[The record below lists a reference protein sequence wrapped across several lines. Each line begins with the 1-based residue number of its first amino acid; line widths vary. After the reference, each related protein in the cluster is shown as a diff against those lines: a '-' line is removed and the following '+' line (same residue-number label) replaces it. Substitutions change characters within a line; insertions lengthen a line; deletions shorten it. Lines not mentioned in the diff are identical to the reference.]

1 MLHHL
6 LNISSHI
13 TPLHIGEGL
22 VMGLLLLII
31 LIILFIRH
39 QRLLSLRAR
48 LMREALRN
56 HDFTFRLPTT
66 LLFPGERDLQNTL
79 NEMGSEINR
88 LLARSE
94 VESWRR
100 LTRVLT
106 HEIMNSVAPIQSITQ
121 AYIASPMVKGTPL
134 EERYEGYIRH
144 KPQPGYLCRQLP
156 QTDTAATCRH
166 TTRRPAAICNVY
178 PCSLPRHTVAHWPQH
193 THIGKDRPGYAAP
206 SDDQHHQERYRGK
219 SPLGGYTSGTMFCQ
233 RQPARGGHNA
243 TAARKQRRAGYSGR
257 SGKRDFHPLLHNQE
271 EGARHRLGYR
281 QADDDGLRRQPVA
294 CRHTCCGLPHNV
306 CSGSSRVM
314 LVYLTP

>member
-22 VMGLLLLII
+22 GMGFLLLLII

-134 EERYEGYIRH
+134 EEGIKAIYDTSLSLATFVDSYRKLTQLQPADIQPVDLQQFVTSIPALYPDIQWHISLNTPTSAKTDLGMLRQVMTNIIKNAIEAEAHSVDIRLAQCSANDNLQEEDTTLQLLVSNDGQAIAAEVAREIFIPFFTTKKKGQGIGLAIARQMMMACGGNLWLADTPVAGY
-144 KPQPGYLCRQLP
+144 
-156 QTDTAATCRH
+156 H
-166 TTRRPAAICNVY
+166 TT
-178 PCSLPRHTVAHWPQH
+178 
-193 THIGKDRPGYAAP
+193 
-206 SDDQHHQERYRGK
+206 
-219 SPLGGYTSGTMFCQ
+219 F
-233 RQPARGGHNA
+233 
-243 TAARKQRRAGYSGR
+243 
-257 SGKRDFHPLLHNQE
+257 
-271 EGARHRLGYR
+271 
-281 QADDDGLRRQPVA
+281 
-294 CRHTCCGLPHNV
+294 
-306 CSGSSRVM
+306 VM
-314 LVYLTP
+314 EVIKP

>member
-13 TPLHIGEGL
+13 TPIHIGDGL
-22 VMGLLLLII
+22 GMGLLLLLII

-134 EERYEGYIRH
+134 EEGIKAIYDTSLSLATFVDSYRKLTQLQPADIQPVDLQQFVTSIPALYPDIQWHISLNTPTSAKTDLGMLRQVMTNIIKNAIEAEAHSVDIRLAQCSANDNLQEEDTTLQLLVSNDGQAIAAEVAREIFIPFFTTKKKGQGIGLAIARQMMMACGGNLWLADTPVAGY
-144 KPQPGYLCRQLP
+144 
-156 QTDTAATCRH
+156 H
-166 TTRRPAAICNVY
+166 TTFVME
-178 PCSLPRHTVAHWPQH
+178 VA
-193 THIGKDRPGYAAP
+193 G
-206 SDDQHHQERYRGK
+206 
-219 SPLGGYTSGTMFCQ
+219 
-233 RQPARGGHNA
+233 
-243 TAARKQRRAGYSGR
+243 
-257 SGKRDFHPLLHNQE
+257 
-271 EGARHRLGYR
+271 
-281 QADDDGLRRQPVA
+281 
-294 CRHTCCGLPHNV
+294 
-306 CSGSSRVM
+306 
-314 LVYLTP
+314 

>member
-22 VMGLLLLII
+22 GMGFLLLLII

-134 EERYEGYIRH
+134 EEGIKAIYDTSLSLATFVDSYRKLTQLQPADIQPVDLQQFVTSIPALYPDIQWHISLNTPTSAKTDLGMLRQVMTNIIKNAIEAEAHSVDIRLAQCSANDNLQEEDTTLQLLVSNDGQAIAAEVAREIFIPFFTTKKKGQGIGLAIARQMMMACGGNLWLANTPVAGY
-144 KPQPGYLCRQLP
+144 
-156 QTDTAATCRH
+156 H
-166 TTRRPAAICNVY
+166 TT
-178 PCSLPRHTVAHWPQH
+178 
-193 THIGKDRPGYAAP
+193 
-206 SDDQHHQERYRGK
+206 
-219 SPLGGYTSGTMFCQ
+219 F
-233 RQPARGGHNA
+233 
-243 TAARKQRRAGYSGR
+243 
-257 SGKRDFHPLLHNQE
+257 
-271 EGARHRLGYR
+271 
-281 QADDDGLRRQPVA
+281 
-294 CRHTCCGLPHNV
+294 
-306 CSGSSRVM
+306 VM
-314 LVYLTP
+314 EVIKP

>member
-13 TPLHIGEGL
+13 TPLHIEVGL
-22 VMGLLLLII
+22 GVGLLI

-134 EERYEGYIRH
+134 EEGIKAIYDTSLSLATFVDSYRKLTQLQPADIQPVDLQQFVTSIPALYPDIQWHISLNTPTSAKTDLGMLRQVMTNIIKNAIEAEAHSVDIRLAQCSANDNLQEEDTTLQLLVSNDGQAIAAEVAREIFIPFFTTKKKGQGIGLAIARQMMMACGGNLWLADTPVAGY
-144 KPQPGYLCRQLP
+144 
-156 QTDTAATCRH
+156 H
-166 TTRRPAAICNVY
+166 TTFVVE
-178 PCSLPRHTVAHWPQH
+178 VA
-193 THIGKDRPGYAAP
+193 G
-206 SDDQHHQERYRGK
+206 
-219 SPLGGYTSGTMFCQ
+219 
-233 RQPARGGHNA
+233 
-243 TAARKQRRAGYSGR
+243 
-257 SGKRDFHPLLHNQE
+257 
-271 EGARHRLGYR
+271 
-281 QADDDGLRRQPVA
+281 
-294 CRHTCCGLPHNV
+294 
-306 CSGSSRVM
+306 
-314 LVYLTP
+314 

>member
-6 LNISSHI
+6 LNMLPLSSHI
-13 TPLHIGEGL
+13 TPLHIGVGL
-22 VMGLLLLII
+22 GVGLLI

-134 EERYEGYIRH
+134 EEGMKAIYDTSLSLATFVDSYRKLTQLQPADIQPVDLQQIVTSIPALYPDIQWHISLNTPTSAKTDLGMLRQVMTNIIKNAIEAEAHSVDIRLAQCSANDNLQEEDTTLQLLVSNDGQAIAAEVAREIFIPFFTTKKKGQGIGLAIARQMMMACGGNLWLADTPVAGY
-144 KPQPGYLCRQLP
+144 
-156 QTDTAATCRH
+156 H
-166 TTRRPAAICNVY
+166 TTFVVE
-178 PCSLPRHTVAHWPQH
+178 VA
-193 THIGKDRPGYAAP
+193 G
-206 SDDQHHQERYRGK
+206 
-219 SPLGGYTSGTMFCQ
+219 
-233 RQPARGGHNA
+233 
-243 TAARKQRRAGYSGR
+243 
-257 SGKRDFHPLLHNQE
+257 
-271 EGARHRLGYR
+271 
-281 QADDDGLRRQPVA
+281 
-294 CRHTCCGLPHNV
+294 
-306 CSGSSRVM
+306 
-314 LVYLTP
+314 

>member
-13 TPLHIGEGL
+13 TPLHIGEGFG
-22 VMGLLLLII
+22 VGLLFLLLII

-134 EERYEGYIRH
+134 EEGMKAIYDTSLSLATFVDSYRKLTQLQPADIQPVDLQQFVTSIPALYPDIQWHISLNTPTSAKTDLGMLRQVMTNIIKNAIEAEAHSVDIRLAQCSANDNLQEEDTTLQLLVSNDGQAIAAEVAREIFIPFFTTKKKGQGIGLAIARQMMMACGGNLWLADTPVAGY
-144 KPQPGYLCRQLP
+144 
-156 QTDTAATCRH
+156 H
-166 TTRRPAAICNVY
+166 TTFVVE
-178 PCSLPRHTVAHWPQH
+178 VA
-193 THIGKDRPGYAAP
+193 G
-206 SDDQHHQERYRGK
+206 
-219 SPLGGYTSGTMFCQ
+219 
-233 RQPARGGHNA
+233 
-243 TAARKQRRAGYSGR
+243 
-257 SGKRDFHPLLHNQE
+257 
-271 EGARHRLGYR
+271 
-281 QADDDGLRRQPVA
+281 
-294 CRHTCCGLPHNV
+294 
-306 CSGSSRVM
+306 
-314 LVYLTP
+314 

>member
-22 VMGLLLLII
+22 GMGLLLLLII

-121 AYIASPMVKGTPL
+121 AYIASPMVKDTPL
-134 EERYEGYIRH
+134 EEGMKAIYDTSLSLATFVDSYRKLTQLQPADIQHVDLQQFVTSIPALYPDIQWHISLNTPTSAKTDLGMLRQVMTNIIKNAIEAEAHSVDIRLAQCSANDNLQEEDTTLQLLVSNDGQAIAAEVAREIFIPFFTT
-144 KPQPGYLCRQLP
+144 KKKGQGIGLAIARQMMMACGGNLWLA
-156 QTDTAATCRH
+156 DTPVAGFH
-166 TTRRPAAICNVY
+166 TTFVVE
-178 PCSLPRHTVAHWPQH
+178 VA
-193 THIGKDRPGYAAP
+193 G
-206 SDDQHHQERYRGK
+206 
-219 SPLGGYTSGTMFCQ
+219 
-233 RQPARGGHNA
+233 
-243 TAARKQRRAGYSGR
+243 
-257 SGKRDFHPLLHNQE
+257 
-271 EGARHRLGYR
+271 
-281 QADDDGLRRQPVA
+281 
-294 CRHTCCGLPHNV
+294 
-306 CSGSSRVM
+306 
-314 LVYLTP
+314 

>member
-1 MLHHL
+1 
-6 LNISSHI
+6 
-13 TPLHIGEGL
+13 
-22 VMGLLLLII
+22 MGFLLLLII

-79 NEMGSEINR
+79 NEMRSEINR

-134 EERYEGYIRH
+134 EEGIKAIYDTSLSLATFVDSYRKLTQLQPADIQPVDLQQFVTSIPALYPDIQWHISLNTPTSAKTDLGMLRQVMTNIIKNAIEAEAHSVDIRLAQCSANDNLQEEDTTLQLLVSNDGQAIAAEVAREIFIPFFTTKKKGQGIGLAIARQMMMACGGNLWLANTPVAGY
-144 KPQPGYLCRQLP
+144 
-156 QTDTAATCRH
+156 H
-166 TTRRPAAICNVY
+166 TTFVME
-178 PCSLPRHTVAHWPQH
+178 VA
-193 THIGKDRPGYAAP
+193 G
-206 SDDQHHQERYRGK
+206 
-219 SPLGGYTSGTMFCQ
+219 
-233 RQPARGGHNA
+233 
-243 TAARKQRRAGYSGR
+243 
-257 SGKRDFHPLLHNQE
+257 
-271 EGARHRLGYR
+271 
-281 QADDDGLRRQPVA
+281 
-294 CRHTCCGLPHNV
+294 
-306 CSGSSRVM
+306 
-314 LVYLTP
+314 

>member
-6 LNISSHI
+6 LNMLPLSLQI
-13 TPLHIGEGL
+13 TPLHIGVGL
-22 VMGLLLLII
+22 GVGLLI

-48 LMREALRN
+48 LMHEALRN

-134 EERYEGYIRH
+134 EEGMKAIYDTSLSLATFVDSYRKLTQLQPADIQPVDLQQIVTSIPALYPDIQWHISLNTPTSAKTDLGMLRQVMTNIIKNAIEAEAHSVDIRLAQCSANDNLQEEDTTLQLLVSNDGQAIAAEVAREIFIPFFTTKKKGQGIGLAIARQMMMACGGNLWLADTPVVGY
-144 KPQPGYLCRQLP
+144 
-156 QTDTAATCRH
+156 H
-166 TTRRPAAICNVY
+166 TTFVVE
-178 PCSLPRHTVAHWPQH
+178 VA
-193 THIGKDRPGYAAP
+193 G
-206 SDDQHHQERYRGK
+206 
-219 SPLGGYTSGTMFCQ
+219 
-233 RQPARGGHNA
+233 
-243 TAARKQRRAGYSGR
+243 
-257 SGKRDFHPLLHNQE
+257 
-271 EGARHRLGYR
+271 
-281 QADDDGLRRQPVA
+281 
-294 CRHTCCGLPHNV
+294 
-306 CSGSSRVM
+306 
-314 LVYLTP
+314 

>member
-6 LNISSHI
+6 LNMLPLSSHI
-13 TPLHIGEGL
+13 TPLHIGVGL
-22 VMGLLLLII
+22 GVGLLI

-48 LMREALRN
+48 LMHEAIRN

-134 EERYEGYIRH
+134 EEGMKAIYDTSLSLATFVDSYRKLTQLQPADIQPVDLQQFVTSIPALYPDIQWHISLNTPTSAKTDLGMLRQVMTNIIKNAIEAEAHSVDIRLAQCSANDNLQEEDTTLQLLVSNDGQAIAAEVAREIFIPFFTTKKKGQGIGLAIARQMMMACGGNLWLADTLVAGY
-144 KPQPGYLCRQLP
+144 
-156 QTDTAATCRH
+156 H
-166 TTRRPAAICNVY
+166 TTFVVE
-178 PCSLPRHTVAHWPQH
+178 VA
-193 THIGKDRPGYAAP
+193 G
-206 SDDQHHQERYRGK
+206 
-219 SPLGGYTSGTMFCQ
+219 
-233 RQPARGGHNA
+233 
-243 TAARKQRRAGYSGR
+243 
-257 SGKRDFHPLLHNQE
+257 
-271 EGARHRLGYR
+271 
-281 QADDDGLRRQPVA
+281 
-294 CRHTCCGLPHNV
+294 
-306 CSGSSRVM
+306 
-314 LVYLTP
+314 

>member
-22 VMGLLLLII
+22 GMGLLLLLII

-134 EERYEGYIRH
+134 EEGMKAIYDTSLSLATFVDSYRKLTQLQPADIQPVDLQQFVTSIPALYPDIQWHIRLNTPTSAKTDLGMLRQVMTNIIKNAIEAEAHSVDIRLAQYSANDNLQEEDTTLQLLVSNDGQAIAAEVAREIFIPFFTTKKKGQGIGLAIARQMMMACGGNLWLADTPVAGY
-144 KPQPGYLCRQLP
+144 
-156 QTDTAATCRH
+156 H
-166 TTRRPAAICNVY
+166 TTFVVE
-178 PCSLPRHTVAHWPQH
+178 VA
-193 THIGKDRPGYAAP
+193 G
-206 SDDQHHQERYRGK
+206 
-219 SPLGGYTSGTMFCQ
+219 
-233 RQPARGGHNA
+233 
-243 TAARKQRRAGYSGR
+243 
-257 SGKRDFHPLLHNQE
+257 
-271 EGARHRLGYR
+271 
-281 QADDDGLRRQPVA
+281 
-294 CRHTCCGLPHNV
+294 
-306 CSGSSRVM
+306 
-314 LVYLTP
+314 

>member
-6 LNISSHI
+6 LNMLPLSLQI
-13 TPLHIGEGL
+13 TPLHIGVGL
-22 VMGLLLLII
+22 GVGLLI

-94 VESWRR
+94 VESWRL

-134 EERYEGYIRH
+134 EEGMKAIYDTSLSLATFVDSYRKLTQLQPADIQPVDLQQFVTSIPALYPDIQWHISLNTPTSAKTDLGMLRQVMTNIIKNAIEAEAHSVDIRLAQCSANDNLQEEDTTLQLLVSNDGQAIAAEVAREIFIPFFTTKKKGQGIGLAIARQMMMACGGNLWLADTPVAGY
-144 KPQPGYLCRQLP
+144 
-156 QTDTAATCRH
+156 H
-166 TTRRPAAICNVY
+166 TTFVVE
-178 PCSLPRHTVAHWPQH
+178 VA
-193 THIGKDRPGYAAP
+193 G
-206 SDDQHHQERYRGK
+206 
-219 SPLGGYTSGTMFCQ
+219 
-233 RQPARGGHNA
+233 
-243 TAARKQRRAGYSGR
+243 
-257 SGKRDFHPLLHNQE
+257 
-271 EGARHRLGYR
+271 
-281 QADDDGLRRQPVA
+281 
-294 CRHTCCGLPHNV
+294 
-306 CSGSSRVM
+306 
-314 LVYLTP
+314 

>member
-13 TPLHIGEGL
+13 TPLPIGEGL
-22 VMGLLLLII
+22 GVGLLI

-134 EERYEGYIRH
+134 EEGMKAIYDTSLSLATFVDSYRKLTQLQPADIQPVDLQQFVTSIPALYPDIQWHIGLNNPTSAKTDLGMLRQVMTNIIKNAIEAEANSVDIRLAQCSANDNLQEDDTTLQLLVSNDGQAIAAEVAREIFIPFFTTKKKGQGIGLAIARQMMMACGGNLWLADTPVAGY
-144 KPQPGYLCRQLP
+144 
-156 QTDTAATCRH
+156 H
-166 TTRRPAAICNVY
+166 TTFVVE
-178 PCSLPRHTVAHWPQH
+178 VA
-193 THIGKDRPGYAAP
+193 G
-206 SDDQHHQERYRGK
+206 
-219 SPLGGYTSGTMFCQ
+219 
-233 RQPARGGHNA
+233 
-243 TAARKQRRAGYSGR
+243 
-257 SGKRDFHPLLHNQE
+257 
-271 EGARHRLGYR
+271 
-281 QADDDGLRRQPVA
+281 
-294 CRHTCCGLPHNV
+294 
-306 CSGSSRVM
+306 
-314 LVYLTP
+314 

>member
-6 LNISSHI
+6 LNMLPLSSHI
-13 TPLHIGEGL
+13 TPLHIGVGL
-22 VMGLLLLII
+22 GVGLLI
-31 LIILFIRH
+31 LSILFIRH

-134 EERYEGYIRH
+134 EEGMKAIYDTSLSLATFVDSYRKLTQLQPTDIQPVDLQQFVTSIPALYPDIQWHIRLNTPTSAKTDLGMLRQVMTNIIKNAIEAEAHSVDIRLAQCSANDNLQEEDTTLQLLVSNDGQAIAAEVAREIFIPFFTTKKKGQGIGLAIARQMMMACGGNLWLADTPVAGY
-144 KPQPGYLCRQLP
+144 
-156 QTDTAATCRH
+156 H
-166 TTRRPAAICNVY
+166 TTFVVE
-178 PCSLPRHTVAHWPQH
+178 VA
-193 THIGKDRPGYAAP
+193 G
-206 SDDQHHQERYRGK
+206 
-219 SPLGGYTSGTMFCQ
+219 
-233 RQPARGGHNA
+233 
-243 TAARKQRRAGYSGR
+243 
-257 SGKRDFHPLLHNQE
+257 
-271 EGARHRLGYR
+271 
-281 QADDDGLRRQPVA
+281 
-294 CRHTCCGLPHNV
+294 
-306 CSGSSRVM
+306 
-314 LVYLTP
+314 

>member
-22 VMGLLLLII
+22 GMGLLLLLII

-134 EERYEGYIRH
+134 EEGIKAIYDTSLSLATFVDSYRKLTQLQPADIQPVDLQQFVTSIPALYPDIQWHISLNTPTSAKTDLGMLRQVMTNIIKNAIEAEAHSVDIRLAQCSANDNLQEEDTTLQLLVSNDGQAIAAEVAREIFIPFFTTKKKGQGIGLAIARQMMMACGGNLWLADTPVAGY
-144 KPQPGYLCRQLP
+144 
-156 QTDTAATCRH
+156 H
-166 TTRRPAAICNVY
+166 TT
-178 PCSLPRHTVAHWPQH
+178 
-193 THIGKDRPGYAAP
+193 
-206 SDDQHHQERYRGK
+206 
-219 SPLGGYTSGTMFCQ
+219 F
-233 RQPARGGHNA
+233 
-243 TAARKQRRAGYSGR
+243 
-257 SGKRDFHPLLHNQE
+257 
-271 EGARHRLGYR
+271 
-281 QADDDGLRRQPVA
+281 
-294 CRHTCCGLPHNV
+294 
-306 CSGSSRVM
+306 VM
-314 LVYLTP
+314 EVIKP

>member
-13 TPLHIGEGL
+13 TPLHIEVGL
-22 VMGLLLLII
+22 GVGLLI

-79 NEMGSEINR
+79 NEMRSEINR

-134 EERYEGYIRH
+134 EEGIKAIYDTSLSLATFVDSYRKLTQLQPADIQPVDLQQFVTSIPALYPDIQWHISLNTPTSAKTDLGMLRQVMTNIIKNAIEAGARSMDIRIAQC
-144 KPQPGYLCRQLP
+144 PDNGRQQEEDTTLQLLVSNDGQPIAAEVAREIFIPFFTTKKTGQGIGLAIARQMMMACGGNLWLA
-156 QTDTAATCRH
+156 DTPVAGFH
-166 TTRRPAAICNVY
+166 TTFVVE
-178 PCSLPRHTVAHWPQH
+178 VA
-193 THIGKDRPGYAAP
+193 G
-206 SDDQHHQERYRGK
+206 
-219 SPLGGYTSGTMFCQ
+219 
-233 RQPARGGHNA
+233 
-243 TAARKQRRAGYSGR
+243 
-257 SGKRDFHPLLHNQE
+257 
-271 EGARHRLGYR
+271 
-281 QADDDGLRRQPVA
+281 
-294 CRHTCCGLPHNV
+294 
-306 CSGSSRVM
+306 
-314 LVYLTP
+314 

>member
-6 LNISSHI
+6 LNILPLSSHI
-13 TPLHIGEGL
+13 TPLHIEVGL
-22 VMGLLLLII
+22 GVGLLI

-134 EERYEGYIRH
+134 EEGMKAIYDTSLSLATFVDSYRKLTQLQPADIQPVDLQQFVTSIPALYPDIQWHISLNTPTSAKTDLGMLRQVMTNIIKNAIEAEAHSVDIRLAQCSANDNLQEEDTTLQLLVSNDGQAIAAEVAREIFIPFFTTKKKGQGIGLAIARQMMMACGGNLWLADTPVAGY
-144 KPQPGYLCRQLP
+144 
-156 QTDTAATCRH
+156 H
-166 TTRRPAAICNVY
+166 TTFVVE
-178 PCSLPRHTVAHWPQH
+178 VA
-193 THIGKDRPGYAAP
+193 G
-206 SDDQHHQERYRGK
+206 
-219 SPLGGYTSGTMFCQ
+219 
-233 RQPARGGHNA
+233 
-243 TAARKQRRAGYSGR
+243 
-257 SGKRDFHPLLHNQE
+257 
-271 EGARHRLGYR
+271 
-281 QADDDGLRRQPVA
+281 
-294 CRHTCCGLPHNV
+294 
-306 CSGSSRVM
+306 
-314 LVYLTP
+314 

>member
-1 MLHHL
+1 MLYHL
-6 LNISSHI
+6 LNISSYI

-22 VMGLLLLII
+22 GIGLLLLLLII

-121 AYIASPMVKGTPL
+121 AYIASPMVKDTPL
-134 EERYEGYIRH
+134 EEGMKAIYDTSLSLATFVDSYRKLTQLQPADIQHVDLQQFVTSIPALYPDIQWHISLNTPTSAKTDLGMLRQVMTNIIKNAIEAEAHSVDIRLAQCSANDNLQEEDTTLQLLVSNDGQAIAAEVAREIFIPFFTTKKKGQGIGLAIARQMMMACGGNLWLADTPVAGY
-144 KPQPGYLCRQLP
+144 
-156 QTDTAATCRH
+156 H
-166 TTRRPAAICNVY
+166 TTFVVE
-178 PCSLPRHTVAHWPQH
+178 VA
-193 THIGKDRPGYAAP
+193 G
-206 SDDQHHQERYRGK
+206 
-219 SPLGGYTSGTMFCQ
+219 
-233 RQPARGGHNA
+233 
-243 TAARKQRRAGYSGR
+243 
-257 SGKRDFHPLLHNQE
+257 
-271 EGARHRLGYR
+271 
-281 QADDDGLRRQPVA
+281 
-294 CRHTCCGLPHNV
+294 
-306 CSGSSRVM
+306 
-314 LVYLTP
+314 

>member
-1 MLHHL
+1 MLHRL

-22 VMGLLLLII
+22 GMGLLLLLLI

-134 EERYEGYIRH
+134 EEGMKAIYDTSLSLATFVDSYRKLTQLQPADIQPVDLQQFVTSIPALYPDIQWHISLNTPTSAKTDLGMLRQVMTNIIKNAIEAEANSVDIRLAQCSANDNLQEEDTTLQLLVSNDGQAIAAEVAREIFIPFFTTKKKGQGIGLAIARQMMMACGGNLWLADTPVAGY
-144 KPQPGYLCRQLP
+144 
-156 QTDTAATCRH
+156 H
-166 TTRRPAAICNVY
+166 TTFVVE
-178 PCSLPRHTVAHWPQH
+178 VA
-193 THIGKDRPGYAAP
+193 G
-206 SDDQHHQERYRGK
+206 
-219 SPLGGYTSGTMFCQ
+219 
-233 RQPARGGHNA
+233 
-243 TAARKQRRAGYSGR
+243 
-257 SGKRDFHPLLHNQE
+257 
-271 EGARHRLGYR
+271 
-281 QADDDGLRRQPVA
+281 
-294 CRHTCCGLPHNV
+294 
-306 CSGSSRVM
+306 
-314 LVYLTP
+314 

>member
-22 VMGLLLLII
+22 GMGLLLLLII

-134 EERYEGYIRH
+134 EEGMKAIYDTSLSLATFVDSYRKLTQLQPADIQPVDLQQFVTSIPALYPDIQWHISLNTPTSAKTDQGMLRQVMTNIIKNAIEAEAHSVDIRLAQCSANDNLQEEDTTLQLLVSNDGQAIAAEVAREIFIPFFTT
-144 KPQPGYLCRQLP
+144 KKKGQGIGLAIARQMMMACGGNLWLA
-156 QTDTAATCRH
+156 DTPVAGFH
-166 TTRRPAAICNVY
+166 TTFVVE
-178 PCSLPRHTVAHWPQH
+178 VA
-193 THIGKDRPGYAAP
+193 G
-206 SDDQHHQERYRGK
+206 
-219 SPLGGYTSGTMFCQ
+219 
-233 RQPARGGHNA
+233 
-243 TAARKQRRAGYSGR
+243 
-257 SGKRDFHPLLHNQE
+257 
-271 EGARHRLGYR
+271 
-281 QADDDGLRRQPVA
+281 
-294 CRHTCCGLPHNV
+294 
-306 CSGSSRVM
+306 
-314 LVYLTP
+314 

>member
-1 MLHHL
+1 
-6 LNISSHI
+6 
-13 TPLHIGEGL
+13 
-22 VMGLLLLII
+22 MGLLLLII

-134 EERYEGYIRH
+134 EEGMKAIYDTSLSLATFVDSYRKLTQLQPADIQPVDLQQFVTSIPALYPDIQWHISLNTPTSAKTDLGMLRQVMTNIIKNAIEAKAHSVDIRLAQCSANDNLQEEDTTLQLLVSNDGQAIAAEVAREIFIPFFTTKKKGQGIGLAIARQMMMACGGNLWLADTPVAGY
-144 KPQPGYLCRQLP
+144 
-156 QTDTAATCRH
+156 H
-166 TTRRPAAICNVY
+166 TTFVVE
-178 PCSLPRHTVAHWPQH
+178 VA
-193 THIGKDRPGYAAP
+193 G
-206 SDDQHHQERYRGK
+206 
-219 SPLGGYTSGTMFCQ
+219 
-233 RQPARGGHNA
+233 
-243 TAARKQRRAGYSGR
+243 
-257 SGKRDFHPLLHNQE
+257 
-271 EGARHRLGYR
+271 
-281 QADDDGLRRQPVA
+281 
-294 CRHTCCGLPHNV
+294 
-306 CSGSSRVM
+306 
-314 LVYLTP
+314 

>member
-13 TPLHIGEGL
+13 TPLPMGEGL
-22 VMGLLLLII
+22 GVGLLLLILL

-56 HDFTFRLPTT
+56 RDFTFRLPTT

-88 LLARSE
+88 LLARSD

-134 EERYEGYIRH
+134 EEGMKAIYDTSLSLATFVDSYRKLTQLQPADIQPVDLQQFVTSIPALYPDIQWHIGLNNPTSAKTDLGMLRQVMTNIIKNAIEAGARSMDIRIAQCTDNGAKQDEDTTLQLLVSNDGQPIAAEVAREIFIPFFTTKKTGQGIGLAIARQMMMACGGNLWLADTPVVGY
-144 KPQPGYLCRQLP
+144 
-156 QTDTAATCRH
+156 H
-166 TTRRPAAICNVY
+166 TTFVVE
-178 PCSLPRHTVAHWPQH
+178 VA
-193 THIGKDRPGYAAP
+193 G
-206 SDDQHHQERYRGK
+206 
-219 SPLGGYTSGTMFCQ
+219 
-233 RQPARGGHNA
+233 
-243 TAARKQRRAGYSGR
+243 
-257 SGKRDFHPLLHNQE
+257 
-271 EGARHRLGYR
+271 
-281 QADDDGLRRQPVA
+281 
-294 CRHTCCGLPHNV
+294 
-306 CSGSSRVM
+306 
-314 LVYLTP
+314 

>member
-6 LNISSHI
+6 LNILPLSSHI

-22 VMGLLLLII
+22 GVGLLI

-134 EERYEGYIRH
+134 EEGMKAIYDTSLSLATFVDSYRKLTQLQPADIQPVDLQQFVTSIPALYPDIQWHISLNTPTSAKTDLGMLRQVMTNIIKNAIEAEAHSVDIRLAQCSDNGNLQEEDTTLQLLVSNDGQAIAAEVSREIFIPFFTTKKKGQGIGLAIARQMMMACGGNLWLADTPVAGY
-144 KPQPGYLCRQLP
+144 
-156 QTDTAATCRH
+156 H
-166 TTRRPAAICNVY
+166 TTFVVE
-178 PCSLPRHTVAHWPQH
+178 VA
-193 THIGKDRPGYAAP
+193 G
-206 SDDQHHQERYRGK
+206 
-219 SPLGGYTSGTMFCQ
+219 
-233 RQPARGGHNA
+233 
-243 TAARKQRRAGYSGR
+243 
-257 SGKRDFHPLLHNQE
+257 
-271 EGARHRLGYR
+271 
-281 QADDDGLRRQPVA
+281 
-294 CRHTCCGLPHNV
+294 
-306 CSGSSRVM
+306 
-314 LVYLTP
+314 

>member
-22 VMGLLLLII
+22 GIGLLLLIII

-134 EERYEGYIRH
+134 EEGMKAIYDTSLSLATFVDSYRKLTQLQPADIQPVDLQQFVTSIPALYPDIQWHISLNTPTSAKTDLGMLRQVMTNIIKNAIEAEAHSVDIRLAQCSANDNLQEEDTTLQLLVSNDGQAIAAEVAREIFIPFFTTKKKGQGIGLAIARQMMMACGGNLWLADTPVAGY
-144 KPQPGYLCRQLP
+144 
-156 QTDTAATCRH
+156 H
-166 TTRRPAAICNVY
+166 TTFVVE
-178 PCSLPRHTVAHWPQH
+178 VA
-193 THIGKDRPGYAAP
+193 G
-206 SDDQHHQERYRGK
+206 
-219 SPLGGYTSGTMFCQ
+219 
-233 RQPARGGHNA
+233 
-243 TAARKQRRAGYSGR
+243 
-257 SGKRDFHPLLHNQE
+257 
-271 EGARHRLGYR
+271 
-281 QADDDGLRRQPVA
+281 
-294 CRHTCCGLPHNV
+294 
-306 CSGSSRVM
+306 
-314 LVYLTP
+314 

>member
-22 VMGLLLLII
+22 GMGLLLLLVI

-48 LMREALRN
+48 LIREALRN

-134 EERYEGYIRH
+134 EEGMKAIYDTSLSLATFVDSYRKLTQLQPAEIQPVDLLQFVTSIPALYPDIQWHISLNTPTSAKTDLGMLRQVMTNIIKNAIEAEAHSVDIRLAQCSANDNLQEEDTTLQLLVSNDGQAIAAEVAREIFIPFFTTKKKGQGIGLAIARQMMMACGGNLWLADTPVAGY
-144 KPQPGYLCRQLP
+144 
-156 QTDTAATCRH
+156 H
-166 TTRRPAAICNVY
+166 TTFVVE
-178 PCSLPRHTVAHWPQH
+178 VA
-193 THIGKDRPGYAAP
+193 G
-206 SDDQHHQERYRGK
+206 
-219 SPLGGYTSGTMFCQ
+219 
-233 RQPARGGHNA
+233 
-243 TAARKQRRAGYSGR
+243 
-257 SGKRDFHPLLHNQE
+257 
-271 EGARHRLGYR
+271 
-281 QADDDGLRRQPVA
+281 
-294 CRHTCCGLPHNV
+294 
-306 CSGSSRVM
+306 
-314 LVYLTP
+314 

>member
-6 LNISSHI
+6 LNILPLSSHI
-13 TPLHIGEGL
+13 TPLHIEVGL
-22 VMGLLLLII
+22 GVGLLI

-134 EERYEGYIRH
+134 EEGMKAIYDTSLSLATFVDSYRKLTQLQPADIQPVDLQQFVTSIPALYPDIQWHISLNTPTSAKTDLGMLRQVMTNIIKNAIEAEAHSVDIRLAQCSANDNLQEENTTLQLLVSNDGQAIAAEVAREIFIPFFTT
-144 KPQPGYLCRQLP
+144 KKKGQGIGLAIARQMMMACGGNLWLA
-156 QTDTAATCRH
+156 DTPVAGFH
-166 TTRRPAAICNVY
+166 TTFVVE
-178 PCSLPRHTVAHWPQH
+178 VA
-193 THIGKDRPGYAAP
+193 G
-206 SDDQHHQERYRGK
+206 
-219 SPLGGYTSGTMFCQ
+219 
-233 RQPARGGHNA
+233 
-243 TAARKQRRAGYSGR
+243 
-257 SGKRDFHPLLHNQE
+257 
-271 EGARHRLGYR
+271 
-281 QADDDGLRRQPVA
+281 
-294 CRHTCCGLPHNV
+294 
-306 CSGSSRVM
+306 
-314 LVYLTP
+314 

>member
-6 LNISSHI
+6 LNMLPLSSHI
-13 TPLHIGEGL
+13 TPLHIGVGL
-22 VMGLLLLII
+22 GVGLLI

-48 LMREALRN
+48 LMHEAIRN

-134 EERYEGYIRH
+134 EEGMKAIYDTSLSLATFVDSYRKLTQLQPADIQPVDLQQFVTSIPALYPDIQWHIGLNTPTWAKTDLGMLRQVMTNIIKNAIEAEAHSVDIRLAQCSANDNLQEEDTTLQLLVSNDGQAIAAEVAREIFIPFFTTKKKGQGIGLAIARQMMMACGGNLWLADTPVAGY
-144 KPQPGYLCRQLP
+144 
-156 QTDTAATCRH
+156 H
-166 TTRRPAAICNVY
+166 TTFVVE
-178 PCSLPRHTVAHWPQH
+178 VA
-193 THIGKDRPGYAAP
+193 
-206 SDDQHHQERYRGK
+206 
-219 SPLGGYTSGTMFCQ
+219 
-233 RQPARGGHNA
+233 
-243 TAARKQRRAGYSGR
+243 
-257 SGKRDFHPLLHNQE
+257 
-271 EGARHRLGYR
+271 
-281 QADDDGLRRQPVA
+281 V
-294 CRHTCCGLPHNV
+294 
-306 CSGSSRVM
+306 
-314 LVYLTP
+314 

>member
-6 LNISSHI
+6 LNILPLSSHI
-13 TPLHIGEGL
+13 TPLHIEVGL
-22 VMGLLLLII
+22 GVGLLI

-39 QRLLSLRAR
+39 QRLLSLRAH

-134 EERYEGYIRH
+134 EEGMKAIYDTSLSLATFVDSYRKLTQLQPADIQPVDLQQFVTSIPALYPDIQWHISLNTPTSAKTDLGMLRQVMTNIIKNAIEAEAHSVDIRIAQCSANGRQQEEDTTLQLLVSNDGQAIAAEVAREIFIPFFTTKKKGQGIGLAIARQMMMACGGNLWLADTPVAGY
-144 KPQPGYLCRQLP
+144 
-156 QTDTAATCRH
+156 H
-166 TTRRPAAICNVY
+166 TTFVVE
-178 PCSLPRHTVAHWPQH
+178 VA
-193 THIGKDRPGYAAP
+193 G
-206 SDDQHHQERYRGK
+206 
-219 SPLGGYTSGTMFCQ
+219 
-233 RQPARGGHNA
+233 
-243 TAARKQRRAGYSGR
+243 
-257 SGKRDFHPLLHNQE
+257 
-271 EGARHRLGYR
+271 
-281 QADDDGLRRQPVA
+281 
-294 CRHTCCGLPHNV
+294 
-306 CSGSSRVM
+306 
-314 LVYLTP
+314 

>member
-6 LNISSHI
+6 LNMLPLSSHI
-13 TPLHIGEGL
+13 TPLHIGVGL
-22 VMGLLLLII
+22 GVGLLI

-134 EERYEGYIRH
+134 EEGMKAIYDTSLSLSTFVDSYRKLTQLQPADIQPVDLQQIVTSIPALYPDIQWHISLNTPTSAKTDLGMLRQVMTNIIKNAIEAEAHSVDIRLAQCSANDNLQEEDTTLQLLVSNDGQAIAAEVAREIFIPFFTTKKKGQGIGLAIARQMMMACGGNLWLADTPVVGY
-144 KPQPGYLCRQLP
+144 
-156 QTDTAATCRH
+156 H
-166 TTRRPAAICNVY
+166 TTFVVE
-178 PCSLPRHTVAHWPQH
+178 VA
-193 THIGKDRPGYAAP
+193 G
-206 SDDQHHQERYRGK
+206 
-219 SPLGGYTSGTMFCQ
+219 
-233 RQPARGGHNA
+233 
-243 TAARKQRRAGYSGR
+243 
-257 SGKRDFHPLLHNQE
+257 
-271 EGARHRLGYR
+271 
-281 QADDDGLRRQPVA
+281 
-294 CRHTCCGLPHNV
+294 
-306 CSGSSRVM
+306 
-314 LVYLTP
+314 

>member
-13 TPLHIGEGL
+13 TPLHIEVGL
-22 VMGLLLLII
+22 GVGLLI

-39 QRLLSLRAR
+39 QRLLSLRTR

-134 EERYEGYIRH
+134 EEGMKAIYDTSLSLATFVDSYRKLTQLQPADIQPVDLQQFVTSIPALYPDIQWHISLNTPTSAKTDLGMLRQVMTNIIKNAIEAEAHSVDIRLAQCSANDNLQEEDTTLQLLVSNDGQAIAAEVARDIFIPFFTTKKKGQGIGLAIARQMMMACGGNLWLADTPVAGY
-144 KPQPGYLCRQLP
+144 
-156 QTDTAATCRH
+156 H
-166 TTRRPAAICNVY
+166 TTFVVE
-178 PCSLPRHTVAHWPQH
+178 VA
-193 THIGKDRPGYAAP
+193 G
-206 SDDQHHQERYRGK
+206 
-219 SPLGGYTSGTMFCQ
+219 
-233 RQPARGGHNA
+233 
-243 TAARKQRRAGYSGR
+243 
-257 SGKRDFHPLLHNQE
+257 
-271 EGARHRLGYR
+271 
-281 QADDDGLRRQPVA
+281 
-294 CRHTCCGLPHNV
+294 
-306 CSGSSRVM
+306 
-314 LVYLTP
+314 

>member
-6 LNISSHI
+6 LNMLPLSLQI
-13 TPLHIGEGL
+13 TPLHIGVGL
-22 VMGLLLLII
+22 GVGLLI

-134 EERYEGYIRH
+134 EEGMKAIYDTSLSLATFVDSYRKLTQLQPAEIQPVDLQQFVTSIPALYPDIQWYISLNTPTWAKTDLGMLRQVMTNIIKNAIEAEAHSVDIRLAQCSANDNLQEEDTTLQLLVSNDGQAIAAEVAREIFIPFFTTKKKGQGIGLAIARQMMMACGGNLWLADTPVAGY
-144 KPQPGYLCRQLP
+144 
-156 QTDTAATCRH
+156 H
-166 TTRRPAAICNVY
+166 TTFVVE
-178 PCSLPRHTVAHWPQH
+178 VA
-193 THIGKDRPGYAAP
+193 G
-206 SDDQHHQERYRGK
+206 
-219 SPLGGYTSGTMFCQ
+219 
-233 RQPARGGHNA
+233 
-243 TAARKQRRAGYSGR
+243 
-257 SGKRDFHPLLHNQE
+257 
-271 EGARHRLGYR
+271 
-281 QADDDGLRRQPVA
+281 
-294 CRHTCCGLPHNV
+294 
-306 CSGSSRVM
+306 
-314 LVYLTP
+314 

>member
-22 VMGLLLLII
+22 GMGFLLLII

-134 EERYEGYIRH
+134 EEGIKAIYDTSLSLATFVDSYRKLTQLQPADIQPVDLQQFVTSIPALYPDIQWHISLNTPTSAKTDLGMLRQVMTNIIKNAIEAEAHSVDIRLAQCSANDNLQEEDTTLQLLVSNDGQAIAAEVAREIFIPFFTTKKKGQGIGLAIARQMMMACGGNLWLADTPVAGY
-144 KPQPGYLCRQLP
+144 
-156 QTDTAATCRH
+156 H
-166 TTRRPAAICNVY
+166 TT
-178 PCSLPRHTVAHWPQH
+178 
-193 THIGKDRPGYAAP
+193 
-206 SDDQHHQERYRGK
+206 
-219 SPLGGYTSGTMFCQ
+219 F
-233 RQPARGGHNA
+233 
-243 TAARKQRRAGYSGR
+243 
-257 SGKRDFHPLLHNQE
+257 
-271 EGARHRLGYR
+271 
-281 QADDDGLRRQPVA
+281 
-294 CRHTCCGLPHNV
+294 
-306 CSGSSRVM
+306 VM
-314 LVYLTP
+314 EVIKP